1 MRIILFLAILPDIIR
16 GECKDTDNGAK
27 DYKNEGCDWYT
38 KSTMPDTD
46 DPNKAW
52 CGAYDD
58 DDFKAHKMCCACKDS
73 IYETV
78 RVNVWCSSNDEKVL
92 NYLGKPPSLAGC
104 AEYCQYCKVKNVA
117 EGCEEECHYFL
128 YDKSSNGA
136 RECFSMKTADCPEG
150 WINDDDTSLFKMK
163 KNIVDEAKTNADLSK
178 FVGAIEKAGLDE
190 ELQGD
195 GPFTVFAPINAA
207 FEARTDEL
215 TNLNEKDQKKILLRH
230 VVREKLM
237 PYDIP
242 RGITTKQTAGDEKI
256 DVIKAIFPAKNQDTI
271 VIKSSAGN
279 GIVINQPIDALNGV
293 IHIVNEIF

>member
-1 MRIILFLAILPDIIR
+1 M
-16 GECKDTDNGAK
+16 GDTDNGAK

-78 RVNVWCSSNDEKVL
+78 RVNVWCSSDDDRVL
-92 NYLGKPPSLAGC
+92 YYLGKPPSLAGC
-104 AEYCQYCKVKNVA
+104 AELCQSCKVKNA
-117 EGCEEECHYFL
+117 QCQECQEGCKEECHYFL
-128 YDKSSNGA
+128 YDPNSNSGFFQ
-136 RECFSMKTADCPEG
+136 ECFSMKAADCPKG
-150 WINDDDTSLFKMK
+150 WVNDDDTSLFKMK
-163 KNIVDEAKTNADLSK
+163 KKIVDEARTNADLTK
-178 FVGAIEKAGLDE
+178 FVGAIEKAGLEE
-190 ELQGD
+190 ELKGD
-195 GPFTVFAPINAA
+195 GSFTVFAPINAA
-207 FEARTDEL
+207 FEAK
-215 TNLNEKDQKKILLRH
+215 KDDLETEDLKKILLRH
-230 VVREKLM
+230 VVPEKLM

-242 RGITTKQTAGDEKI
+242 TGITTKQTAGDEKI
-256 DVIKAIFPAKNQDTI
+256 DVIKAIFPAKNQDTPI